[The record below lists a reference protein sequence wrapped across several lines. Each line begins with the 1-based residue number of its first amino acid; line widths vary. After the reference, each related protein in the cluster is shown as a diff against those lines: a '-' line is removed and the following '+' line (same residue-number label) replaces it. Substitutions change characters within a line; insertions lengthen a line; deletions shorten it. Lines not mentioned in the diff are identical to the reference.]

1 MSVAVISGSAGLVG
15 SEAARHFAGL
25 GMQVVGID
33 NDMRRTLFGADASTR
48 WQAEA
53 LQHELGCGYRHVE
66 ADVRDAAAI
75 SRLFR
80 HYGRDI
86 TLVVHAAAQ
95 PSHDWAARRPRV
107 DFAVNAQGTL
117 NLLEATRRR
126 APGAVFIFTSTNKV
140 YGDTPNRLPL
150 VERATRWDIEPGH
163 PYANGIPED
172 LSIDQTQHSLF
183 GASKVAADVLV
194 QEYGRYYGLS
204 TVCFRAGCLTGPQSQ
219 RQQPARVPLLPD
231 EVRHHRNARTRSSGT
246 SGSRSATTCTA
257 PISSRHSIASSGHPA
272 RERCTTSAEAA
283 GATAR
288 SSRRSR
294 SANRSPAAQLRWTY
308 SDANRQGDHIWWIS
322 DLSKFSA
329 HYPGWQVT
337 RGVQEICREI
347 YDAGSERWLGSAV
360 SVAHA

>member
-25 GMQVVGID
+25 GMHVVGID

-107 DFAVNAQGTL
+107 DFAVNAHGTL

-126 APGAVFIFTSTNKV
+126 APGAAFIFTSTNKV

-150 VERATRWDIEPGH
+150 VERTTRWDIEPGH

-194 QEYGRYYGLS
+194 QEYGRYYGLP
-204 TVCFRAGCLTGPQSQ
+204 TVCFRAGCLTGP
-219 RQQPARVPLLPD
+219 
-231 EVRHHRNARTRSSGT
+231 HSSGSSQHGFLSYLMKCVIT
-246 SGSRSATTCTA
+246 GTPYTVYGYLGKQVRDNLHCADLVQAFDRFYRA
-257 PISSRHSIASSGHPA
+257 PG
-272 RERCTTSAEAA
+272 A
-283 GATAR
+283 GAVYNIGGG
-288 SSRRSR
+288 RRSNCSVLEAIEICEQIAGR
-294 SANRSPAAQLRWTY
+294 PLQWTY
-308 SDANRQGDHIWWIS
+308 SDANRRGDHIWWIS

-329 HYPGWQVT
+329 QYPGWQVT
-337 RGVQEICREI
+337 RGVEDICREI
-347 YDAGSERWLGSAV
+347 YAAGSERWLGSAV